1 MLIVLLVASKIYVF
15 DLLNQTILSNT
26 SVHIQELAS
35 VGSST
40 DEISG
45 ETSLKR
51 EQGFY
56 MVLLRKRSLTGKRQ
70 TVDASFFYSRH
81 GFFTCLNMFEHV

>member
-56 MVLLRKRSLTGKRQ
+56 MVLMRKRSLTGNIENR
-70 TVDASFFYSRH
+70 
-81 GFFTCLNMFEHV
+81 